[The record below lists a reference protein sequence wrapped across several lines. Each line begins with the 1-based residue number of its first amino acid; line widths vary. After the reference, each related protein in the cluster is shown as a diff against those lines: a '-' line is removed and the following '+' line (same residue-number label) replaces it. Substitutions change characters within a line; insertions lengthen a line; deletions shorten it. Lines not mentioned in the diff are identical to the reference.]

1 MSKKGVLIVF
11 SAFSGSGKGTVL
23 KELFKE
29 NPGQYEL
36 SVSAT
41 TRSPRVNKETGAT
54 EVDGKDYF
62 FITREAFEAR
72 IAEDDF
78 LEYADY
84 NGNYY
89 GTPKTYVMSMLE
101 AGKDVILEIEVQG
114 ALQVKKNFPD
124 ALLLFMTPPSAAELY
139 RRLVDRKTETME
151 VIAGRMNLAKRESLY
166 MDRYD
171 YILVND
177 DLKTCVETFKRLVDL
192 KRCDILKDED
202 LALLESCDIPHNREL
217 IANIQYQL
225 NHIEI

>member
-72 IAEDDF
+72 VCRLQWQLLRYPEG
-78 LEYADY
+78 LR
-84 NGNYY
+84 
-89 GTPKTYVMSMLE
+89 
-101 AGKDVILEIEVQG
+101 DV
-114 ALQVKKNFPD
+114 
-124 ALLLFMTPPSAAELY
+124 Y
-139 RRLVDRKTETME
+139 
-151 VIAGRMNLAKRESLY
+151 AGRRKGCHFG
-166 MDRYD
+166 D
-171 YILVND
+171 
-177 DLKTCVETFKRLVDL
+177 
-192 KRCDILKDED
+192 
-202 LALLESCDIPHNREL
+202 
-217 IANIQYQL
+217 
-225 NHIEI
+225 